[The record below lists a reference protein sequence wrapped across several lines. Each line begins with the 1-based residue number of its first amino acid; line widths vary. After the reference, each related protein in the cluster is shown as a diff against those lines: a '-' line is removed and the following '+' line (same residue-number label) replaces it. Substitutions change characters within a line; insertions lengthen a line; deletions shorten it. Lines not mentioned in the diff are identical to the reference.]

1 MSDTGHDTATPAS
14 LEDADCLDLVPPF
27 TLKELG
33 TVLRDLHYG
42 KAAEAD
48 GMVAE
53 MFKYSNVPLQKYLLN
68 LFYLVDFFK
77 HIRKHAFTQT
87 SKTPRTFSFYTSTG
101 EVKPHVTLDGWARHS
116 APGLSLVNH
125 KLNNFCMYSLD
136 TICTEGYYFTQRAIG
151 HIQFLTQPWCQLIL
165 GVVRE
170 IIIGI

>member
-1 MSDTGHDTATPAS
+1 MSD
-14 LEDADCLDLVPPF
+14 LERTYVYLQVVPGRAGGGSF
-27 TLKELG
+27 RRK
-33 TVLRDLHYG
+33 
-42 KAAEAD
+42 K
-48 GMVAE
+48 
-53 MFKYSNVPLQKYLLN
+53 KY

-151 HIQFLTQPWCQLIL
+151 HIQFLTQPWWQLIL

>member
-1 MSDTGHDTATPAS
+1 MDS
-14 LEDADCLDLVPPF
+14 
-27 TLKELG
+27 LKEKESKSAPNGSETYFRGCRIGCQTQTQTWGLKG
-33 TVLRDLHYG
+33 VKKNT
-42 KAAEAD
+42 ET
-48 GMVAE
+48 
-53 MFKYSNVPLQKYLLN
+53 QKYLQKIVPN
-68 LFYLVDFFK
+68 CLFYLVDFFK

>member
-1 MSDTGHDTATPAS
+1 
-14 LEDADCLDLVPPF
+14 
-27 TLKELG
+27 
-33 TVLRDLHYG
+33 
-42 KAAEAD
+42 
-48 GMVAE
+48 MV
-53 MFKYSNVPLQKYLLN
+53 FVGLLN
-68 LFYLVDFFK
+68 NDNFSAHHFYVAVKLGSHMLFILILFYLVDFFK

-125 KLNNFCMYSLD
+125 KRNNFCMYSLD

-151 HIQFLTQPWCQLIL
+151 HIQFLTQPWWQLIL

>member
-1 MSDTGHDTATPAS
+1 
-14 LEDADCLDLVPPF
+14 
-27 TLKELG
+27 
-33 TVLRDLHYG
+33 
-42 KAAEAD
+42 
-48 GMVAE
+48 MVADVFSSSTSSRYIFCNLKIGIKSLTLAH
-53 MFKYSNVPLQKYLLN
+53 MHGKKNNN

-151 HIQFLTQPWCQLIL
+151 HIQFLTQPWWQLIL